1 MTHEEALSHMMNM
14 YGQQQEDAQKMN
26 LQQEEKD
33 ELPQIDKDQYIFK
46 VKLQNDIAIFC
57 CRDLTWSEALE
68 IESKAFKVDEDDL
81 YFSGEYERR
90 EILKK
95 AIVWVYDFNNEKLL
109 KNENGEII
117 TKLTQPFVDELWVQY
132 FKYIGLDAKEANI
145 IYNSALKY
153 FKGESQNGYPVLPL
167 IVEVDYMLKGVISM
181 SREEFKKMSNNDL
194 EKLQLIMTARA
205 DAFGLAAQQQ
215 VVTEKVEKM
224 DDNFDEE
231 LMATLPPH
239 LRNQMLNS
247 NL

>member
-1 MTHEEALSHMMNM
+1 MTHDEALSHMMNM
-14 YGQQQEDAQKMN
+14 FEQQQEDVQVMS
-26 LQQEEKD
+26 QQEEKD
-33 ELPQIDKDQYIFK
+33 ELPQVDKDHYIFK
-46 VKLQNDIAIFC
+46 VKIENDIAIFC
-57 CRDLTWSEALE
+57 CRDLYWGESLDIEAN
-68 IESKAFKVDEDDL
+68 AFKIDEDDL

-95 AIVWVYDFNNEKLL
+95 AIVWVYDLNNEKLL
-109 KNENGEII
+109 KNQNGEII
-117 TKLTQPFVDELWVQY
+117 AKLTQPFVDELWVQY

-145 IYNSALKY
+145 VYNSALKY
-153 FKGESQNGYPVLPL
+153 FKGESQNGYPVLPM

-181 SREEFKKMSNNDL
+181 SREEFKKLTNNEL

-215 VVTEKVEKM
+215 VVTEKKENM
-224 DDNFDEE
+224 DNNFDDE

-239 LRNQMLNS
+239 LRNQIMNS

>member
-1 MTHEEALSHMMNM
+1 MAFLV
-14 YGQQQEDAQKMN
+14 DA
-26 LQQEEKD
+26 
-33 ELPQIDKDQYIFK
+33 PDKPS
-46 VKLQNDIAIFC
+46 IAPGSKPFFASSDC
-57 CRDLTWSEALE
+57 TYFTSDDGASAA
-68 IESKAFKVDEDDL
+68 KAFKVDEDDL

-95 AIVWVYDFNNEKLL
+95 AIIWVYDLNNEKLL

-145 IYNSALKY
+145 VYNSALKY
-153 FKGESQNGYPVLPL
+153 FKGESQNGYPVLPM

-181 SREEFKKMSNNDL
+181 SREEFKKLTNNEL

-215 VVTEKVEKM
+215 VVTEKKENM
-224 DDNFDEE
+224 DNNFDEE

-239 LRNQMLNS
+239 LRNQMINS

>member
-1 MTHEEALSHMMNM
+1 MTHEEAVGHMLNM
-14 YGQQQEDAQKMN
+14 FGQQQEDAQIIK
-26 LQQEEKD
+26 QQEEKD
-33 ELPQIDKDQYIFK
+33 QLPQVDKDQYIFK
-46 VKLQNDIAIFC
+46 VKINEDIAIFC
-57 CRDLTWSEALE
+57 CRDLSWVEALD
-68 IESKAFKVDEDDL
+68 IESNAFKIDEEEL

-95 AIVWVYDFNNEKLL
+95 AIVWVYDLNAEKVL

-117 TKLTQPFVDELWVQY
+117 TKISQPFVDELWVQY

-153 FKGESQNGYPVLPL
+153 FKGESQNGYPVLPM

-181 SREEFKKMSNNDL
+181 SRQEFKQLSNNEL

-215 VVTEKVEKM
+215 VVTEQKENM
-224 DDNFDEE
+224 NNNFDDE

-239 LRNQMLNS
+239 LRNQMINS

>member
-14 YGQQQEDAQKMN
+14 FEQQQEDAQIMN
-26 LQQEEKD
+26 QQEEKD

-46 VKLQNDIAIFC
+46 VKLEDDIAIFC
-57 CRDLTWSEALE
+57 CRDLTWGEALD
-68 IESKAFKVDEDDL
+68 IESKAFKVDEEDL

-95 AIVWVYDFNNEKLL
+95 AIVWVYDLNNEKLL

-153 FKGESQNGYPVLPL
+153 FKGESQNGYPVLPM
-167 IVEVDYMLKGVISM
+167 IVEVDYMLKGIISM
-181 SREEFKKMSNNDL
+181 SREEFKKMSNNEL

-231 LMATLPPH
+231 LMSTLPPH

>member
-14 YGQQQEDAQKMN
+14 YGQQQEDAQIMTQK
-26 LQQEEKD
+26 EKKD
-33 ELPQIDKDQYIFK
+33 DLPQINKDQYIFK
-46 VKLQNDIAIFC
+46 VKLADDIAIFC
-57 CRDLTWSEALE
+57 CRDLTWGEALD
-68 IESKAFKVDEDDL
+68 IESKAFKVDEEDL

-153 FKGESQNGYPVLPL
+153 FKGESQNGYPVLPM

-181 SREEFKKMSNNDL
+181 SREEFKKMSNNEL

-215 VVTEKVEKM
+215 VVKETKENM
-224 DDNFDEE
+224 NDNIDEE

-239 LRNQMLNS
+239 LRNTMMNS
-247 NL
+247 SF